1 MPLHAAV
8 LTLAWPVL
16 GEQIL
21 GFGVGLF
28 DTWLSGRIS
37 SGATAAVGLAAYVA
51 WLATML
57 FGVVSVGATA
67 IVARHWGAGETARAN
82 AVANRVLGLGL
93 IAGGL
98 YYALI
103 WPLAPYFAAGLR
115 LEGETFDIAVRYLR
129 IDGLGQVITAM
140 SLAGFAALRG
150 AGDMTTPLILGAGM
164 NLLNAAASWAFVYGV
179 EAIGLPACGANGIV
193 YGTVAARTFGGL
205 ALLATLAS
213 GSTRLRLLAAELLP
227 DRATTAR
234 VLKIGL
240 PAAVDGAIRWAGH
253 FVFLA
258 LIAGLPLTAAAGVG
272 SAADDDGETTFAA
285 HIVAVR
291 LEAITYLPSVAWGA
305 AAATIVGQSLGA
317 KRLRRAK
324 AVGHVAAGQCAAL
337 GALISALFLLAAE
350 PLVGFMHL
358 DPAVRAEAAPALRA
372 LALCQIPL
380 TGSIV
385 YVTALRGAGET
396 RVPLLLT
403 LAGMYG
409 LRLPLAWVGG
419 VWLGWGL
426 PGAYLGMFG
435 DVAFRATA
443 GGIWY
448 RVGGWWRKEV

>member
-1 MPLHAAV
+1 M

-16 GEQIL
+16 GEQVL

-28 DTWLSGRIS
+28 DTWLSGQIS
-37 SGATAAVGLAAYVA
+37 PGATAAVGLAAYVA

-67 IVARHWGAGETARAN
+67 IVARHWGAGEPALAN

-93 IAGGL
+93 IAGLL
-98 YYALI
+98 YYAALY
-103 WPLAPYFAAGLR
+103 PLAPWLARGLGM
-115 LEGETFDIAVRYLR
+115 EGESFAIAVRYLR
-129 IDGLGQVITAM
+129 VDGAGQIVTAM
-140 SLAGFAALRG
+140 ALAGFASLRG
-150 AGDMTTPLILGAGM
+150 AGDMTTPLMLGAGM
-164 NLLNAAASWAFVYGV
+164 NLLNAAASWAFVYGL
-179 EAIGLPACGANGIV
+179 EPLGLPAYGANGIV
-193 YGTVAARTFGGL
+193 YGTVVARTLGGL

-213 GSTRLRLLAAELLP
+213 GATRLRLIGSELLP

-240 PAAVDGAIRWAGH
+240 PAAFDGAIRWGGH
-253 FVFLA
+253 FAFLA
-258 LIAGLPLTAAAGVG
+258 LIARLPTTAT
-272 SAADDDGETTFAA
+272 SAAVAGSGGGDVTFAA

-317 KRLRRAK
+317 RRVRRAK
-324 AVGHVAAGQCAAL
+324 HVGHVAAGQCALL
-337 GALISALFLLAAE
+337 GAAISAVFVLAAP
-350 PLVGFMHL
+350 PLVSFMHL
-358 DPAVRAEAAPALRA
+358 DPAVRAEAVPALRM
-372 LALCQIPL
+372 LGLFQIPL

-396 RVPLLLT
+396 RVPLILT
-403 LAGMYG
+403 LAGMYA

-426 PGAYLGMFG
+426 PGAYLGMGG
-435 DVAFRATA
+435 DVFFRATA
-443 GGIWY
+443 AGIWF
-448 RVGGWWRKEV
+448 RIGGWWRKEV